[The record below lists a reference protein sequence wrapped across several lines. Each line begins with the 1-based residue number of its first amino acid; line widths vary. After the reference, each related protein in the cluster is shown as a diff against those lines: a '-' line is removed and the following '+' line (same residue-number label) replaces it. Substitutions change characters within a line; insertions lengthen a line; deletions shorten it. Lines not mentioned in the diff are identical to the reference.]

1 MDLTRIIVIF
11 WPAYRIA
18 TNVGIILVYPSRVLI
33 SVLNEGDLK
42 INECFFQTT
51 CHHYHRGPASTLSVD
66 IVQTFTYGACQI
78 LTIVFDE
85 GLIRFLVMKKGP
97 I

>member
-1 MDLTRIIVIF
+1 M
-11 WPAYRIA
+11 
-18 TNVGIILVYPSRVLI
+18 
-33 SVLNEGDLK
+33 
-42 INECFFQTT
+42 
-51 CHHYHRGPASTLSVD
+51 LSVD

-78 LTIVFDE
+78 LTIVFYE